1 MLKWKK
7 IEMCIQGDFN
17 VTILS
22 SLKWIIFLSLMF
34 TPTLLVFLYVIL
46 KINEKNKNLCIK

>member
-1 MLKWKK
+1 MVNDKEK

-22 SLKWIIFLSLMF
+22 SSKWIIIFLSLMF

-46 KINEKNKNLCIK
+46 KRNDKIKIYV